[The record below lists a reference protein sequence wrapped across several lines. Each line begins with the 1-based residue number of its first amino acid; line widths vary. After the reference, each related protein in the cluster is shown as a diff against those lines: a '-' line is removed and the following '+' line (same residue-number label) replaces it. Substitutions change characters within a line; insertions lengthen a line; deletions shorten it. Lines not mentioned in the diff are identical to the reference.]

1 MRELVAALR
10 PRYQRAAK
18 RDRGRILDEF
28 CAATGYHRV
37 YARSLLGRVA
47 PAPRPTGARRGGR
60 PPLYGPEDRLL
71 LELCWELTDGV
82 CSKRLAPFLG
92 TLVAKLARLGALPE
106 ELTPAVQ
113 ARVAGMSAS
122 TIDRLLRATRA
133 VWPVR
138 GRATTKPGSLL
149 RSQVAIRTF
158 ADWDEAKPG
167 FLEVDL
173 VAHSGASGAGE
184 FAFTLS
190 GVDVAT
196 GWISLEA
203 VRNKSELAVFAAFE
217 RLRER
222 LPFPLRGIDCD
233 NGGEFINHNMRRYCE
248 QERITLT
255 RSRPYRKND
264 NCYIEQKNWSV
275 VRRLVGYA
283 RFEAGALPTLEA
295 LYAVAR
301 DHVNYLQPVR
311 KLVTKDRDGAKVRRQ
326 YDAAQTPYQR
336 VLADQHVD
344 EHVKATLTEHDEG
357 LHPVQV
363 KLAMEELQTKL
374 YGHAVRVGREA
385 SVVTQRTDERKI

>member
-1 MRELVAALR
+1 ME
-10 PRYQRAAK
+10 RA
-18 RDRGRILDEF
+18 GR
-28 CAATGYHRV
+28 
-37 YARSLLGRVA
+37 
-47 PAPRPTGARRGGR
+47 
-60 PPLYGPEDRLL
+60 
-71 LELCWELTDGV
+71 
-82 CSKRLAPFLG
+82 
-92 TLVAKLARLGALPE
+92 
-106 ELTPAVQ
+106 
-113 ARVAGMSAS
+113 
-122 TIDRLLRATRA
+122 
-133 VWPVR
+133 
-138 GRATTKPGSLL
+138 
-149 RSQVAIRTF
+149 
-158 ADWDEAKPG
+158 
-167 FLEVDL
+167 
-173 VAHSGASGAGE
+173 E

-301 DHVNYLQPVR
+301 DHVNYLQPGPEAG
-311 KLVTKDRDGAKVRRQ
+311 D
-326 YDAAQTPYQR
+326 QR
-336 VLADQHVD
+336 
-344 EHVKATLTEHDEG
+344 
-357 LHPVQV
+357 P
-363 KLAMEELQTKL
+363 
-374 YGHAVRVGREA
+374 
-385 SVVTQRTDERKI
+385 